1 MGNFNKVLRALRTS
15 KNMTQDELAKI
26 LRISRSTVGMYEK
39 GDREPDYETLEAIAD
54 YFNVSIDYLLGRD
67 TKIVRLIAPN
77 TLAAH
82 FDGDE
87 YTEDELAEIHQFAEF
102 VKTKR
107 PSSPELAAAHAR
119 TDITSTPEGQAHD
132 NAIMDDDSEWE

>member
-67 TKIVRLIAPN
+67 TKIVRLITPN

-102 VKTKR
+102 VKNRRK
-107 PSSPELAAAHAR
+107 
-119 TDITSTPEGQAHD
+119 
-132 NAIMDDDSEWE
+132 